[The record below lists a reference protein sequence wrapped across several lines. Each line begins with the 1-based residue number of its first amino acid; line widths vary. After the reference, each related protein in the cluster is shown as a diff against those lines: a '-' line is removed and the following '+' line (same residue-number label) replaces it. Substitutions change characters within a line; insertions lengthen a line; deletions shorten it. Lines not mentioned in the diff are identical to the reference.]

1 MGASPEPRARHE
13 QPDPERGT
21 TELAA
26 ETLERI
32 YRDHF
37 VFVWRTLRALG
48 VPRPM
53 LDDAVQEV
61 FLIAHRRGDA
71 FEGRSS
77 IKTWLFGIA
86 VRLAA
91 NVRRAAKRRPATD
104 PLPPSLQTD
113 TPNPE
118 QRAARAEATRFVEQV
133 LAELDDGPREA
144 FIACVLEEMSAP
156 EAARALG
163 VNVNTVSSR
172 LRLAR
177 ARFAAAL
184 AKRSLLP

>member
-1 MGASPEPRARHE
+1 M
-13 QPDPERGT
+13 
-21 TELAA
+21 ELAP

-32 YRDHF
+32 YREHF

-48 VPRPM
+48 VPRPA
-53 LDDAVQEV
+53 LDDAAQEV
-61 FLIAHRRGDA
+61 FLVAHRRGEA

-91 NVRRAAKRRPATD
+91 NIRRAAKRRPTTD
-104 PLPPSLQTD
+104 ALPPSLQTD
-113 TPNPE
+113 TPDPE
-118 QRAARAEATRFVEQV
+118 QRAARAEATRFVERF
-133 LAELDDGPREA
+133 LADLDDGPREA

-172 LRLAR
+172 LRFAKM
-177 ARFAAAL
+177 RFSAAL